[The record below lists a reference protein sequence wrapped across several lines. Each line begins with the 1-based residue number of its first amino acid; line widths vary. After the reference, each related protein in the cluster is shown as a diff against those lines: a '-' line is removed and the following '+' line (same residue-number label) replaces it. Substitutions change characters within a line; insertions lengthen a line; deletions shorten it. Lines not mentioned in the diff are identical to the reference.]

1 MVKPEE
7 KVKMDVYE
15 KIERYSDLGVGIDL
29 AEQEKK
35 ALIDSVTPP
44 EVKDKIDEIKAEFTD
59 KIEAMSDER
68 RTLEAEIKG
77 EVLATGRTIK
87 GNVHAFT
94 FTKGRTSWDTKLLD
108 GYAVAHPE
116 LEVARKVGE
125 PSVSIRKV

>member
-15 KIERYSDLGVGIDL
+15 KIERYSDLGAGIDL
-29 AEQEKK
+29 ANQDKQ
-35 ALIDSVTPP
+35 ALIDSVVPQ
-44 EVKDKIDEIKAEFTD
+44 EVKDRIAEIEAEFAD

-77 EVLATGRTIK
+77 EVLASGRTIK
-87 GNVHAFT
+87 GNTHAFT